1 MKEFIFIG
9 YNQKVSQYIDTEK
22 LESTIAQS
30 NTFYHK
36 IKNTDSVLYDNIICY
51 QVFKGTNIIKRC
63 SDDIFVS
70 GDIYGTLYSNNTKLL
85 NYDEAIDLIEK
96 NDIINKYENYEGNIC
111 ILTFNKDKII
121 FQNDIEGYRK
131 LFYYLDE
138 NIICISTNLIYIIKA
153 VKRTWKL
160 RKNAVLAY
168 LCSRESKWPLTFI
181 DRIFHYLLFQEL
193 KYRTRACP

>member
-96 NDIINKYENYEGNIC
+96 NDIIIFNI
-111 ILTFNKDKII
+111 
-121 FQNDIEGYRK
+121 G
-131 LFYYLDE
+131 
-138 NIICISTNLIYIIKA
+138 
-153 VKRTWKL
+153 
-160 RKNAVLAY
+160 
-168 LCSRESKWPLTFI
+168 
-181 DRIFHYLLFQEL
+181 
-193 KYRTRACP
+193 